1 MRKEEGKLLKG
12 VNHKIGIMYGKSM
25 VNRSDPLG
33 MHEIIGIKKSN
44 NIRLQ
49 IGRCRIPI
57 LCGILLFP
65 TGDNL

>member
-1 MRKEEGKLLKG
+1 MRKEEGELLKG
-12 VNHKIGIMYGKSM
+12 VNHKIGIMHGKSM

-33 MHEIIGIKKSN
+33 MHEIVGIKKSN

-49 IGRCRIPI
+49 IGRGRIPI

>member
-1 MRKEEGKLLKG
+1 MRKEERELLKG
-12 VNHKIGIMYGKSM
+12 VNHKIGIMHGKSM

-33 MHEIIGIKKSN
+33 MHEIVGIKKSN

-49 IGRCRIPI
+49 IGRGRIPI

>member
-1 MRKEEGKLLKG
+1 MNHEIHIVCGKP
-12 VNHKIGIMYGKSM
+12 I

-33 MHEIIGIKKSN
+33 MHEIVGIKKSN

-49 IGRCRIPI
+49 IGRGRIPI